1 MQIAPLAGSPAG
13 VSLRLRRLA
22 PGGGSGRRAGGSE
35 PSVGRVAPREVAV
48 PVILD
53 LLDAACAAGSSVPGA
68 LDAVGYAVGG
78 VRGRVLVDAAA
89 SLTLGARWPEAW
101 TRTAAALAA
110 GRGPD
115 GTRSAPA
122 DLGPVADALRAGWE
136 DGVPPGAALRAAAGT
151 LRRERHASALEAAAR
166 LGVRLVLP
174 LGLCYLPA
182 FVLVGLVPVIVSMAA
197 GVLGR

>member
-1 MQIAPLAGSPAG
+1 MTSGVGSSVVTPAHP
-13 VSLRLRRLA
+13 RLRRLLPGGA
-22 PGGGSGRRAGGSE
+22 PGAGRDPSEAGT
-35 PSVGRVAPREVAV
+35 PEVAV

-68 LDAVGYAVGG
+68 LDAVAFAIGG
-78 VRGRVLVDAAA
+78 ARGRLLADVAA
-89 SLTLGARWPEAW
+89 SLTLGARWAEAW
-101 TRTAAALAA
+101 TRTAAAPTT
-110 GRGPD
+110 GHGVR
-115 GTRSAPA
+115 RPA
-122 DLGPVADALRAGWE
+122 DAAQPPAGLGPVADALRAAWE
-136 DGVPPGAALRAAAGT
+136 DGAPPGAALRAAAGT
-151 LRRERHASALEAAAR
+151 LRRERHAKTLEAAAR